1 MGGKLQKYFKFAA
14 LFVASAALS
23 LAPGANSFA
32 AAPPNA
38 RAHRSV
44 SHKSSHSSR
53 KTVHAPS
60 RSRATSNARTSR
72 IAAHPS
78 SHTRPGM
85 RLARYSRPQ
94 QQSNSTAAAKKKKTR
109 RRRRSR
115 RQSYQKA
122 PTPERISEI
131 QSALARGGYYH
142 ADPNGKWDSNT
153 VDALEKFQSANGLE
167 PSGKL
172 DALSLQKMG
181 LGSDIAGVSAP
192 KQLPPAGS
200 VPPAS
205 TPRPPATSPSISP
218 SSSHASSPTTMPAP
232 SHATPPAPTPAN
244 PSATSSTVAAGSNAA
259 PSAPTSPQ
267 HADSSAAPSTSSG
280 SSTSSSP
287 R

>member
-1 MGGKLQKYFKFAA
+1 MQKYFKFAA

-44 SHKSSHSSR
+44 SHKSSHSSQ

-60 RSRATSNARTSR
+60 RRIPSRTARSR
-72 IAAHPS
+72 ISAHTS
-78 SHTRPGM
+78 PGM
-85 RLARYSRPQ
+85 RLARYSRSPQ
-94 QQSNSTAAAKKKKTR
+94 QPSSSAAAKKKKTR

-131 QSALARGGYYH
+131 QSALGRGGYYQG
-142 ADPNGKWDSNT
+142 DPNGKWDSNT
-153 VDALEKFQSANGLE
+153 VNALEKFQSANGLE

-172 DALSLQKMG
+172 DAPSLQKMG

-192 KQLPPAGS
+192 KPLPPAGS
-200 VPPAS
+200 VP
-205 TPRPPATSPSISP
+205 
-218 SSSHASSPTTMPAP
+218 ASSPQDRKSTRLNS
-232 SHATPPAPTPAN
+232 SH
-244 PSATSSTVAAGSNAA
+244 
-259 PSAPTSPQ
+259 
-267 HADSSAAPSTSSG
+267 
-280 SSTSSSP
+280 
-287 R
+287 